1 MATRGYVFCIANDAT
16 PNFFTIGATRRDTA
30 CRLRE
35 ANSDKWSLPF
45 FRIVAQVESTD
56 AFATKRAIHAL
67 LAHRRTCNR
76 RNIFTLTED
85 EARALFDSVAMG
97 TGLNFLAPRDRARRG
112 RIGHCGFIGGQPLPF
127 FLKEMKE
134 NKIKCF
140 RRHKVLLPFQ
150 EKQCRS
156 LHGKI

>member
-16 PNFFTIGATRRDTA
+16 PNFVTIGATRRDTA

-35 ANSDKWSLPF
+35 ANSAKWSVPF

-67 LAHRRTCNR
+67 LAHRRPCNR

-85 EARALFDSVAMG
+85 EARALFDVVDMVSTQATRPEEPSGLTELIEGFDAFEAMV
-97 TGLNFLAPRDRARRG
+97 
-112 RIGHCGFIGGQPLPF
+112 IGG
-127 FLKEMKE
+127 
-134 NKIKCF
+134 IGGTD
-140 RRHKVLLPFQ
+140 
-150 EKQCRS
+150 S
-156 LHGKI
+156 A